1 MPEIDLGR
9 VVGPAGTSITSIT
22 QEYYLS
28 DSKTTQDGGS
38 WVTTPPSW
46 TRGKYLW
53 TRFKIVYDSPSETQY
68 TTPVCDSSWESSN
81 DIENDVKDVDI
92 ALHMLVDGYLP
103 LKRYYD
109 DNAETLIAE
118 MTGESHTVTLTNS
131 KLYPFNSTVSSPV
144 SVPLTT
150 NRKNLYYSIE
160 AEATSVE
167 GGLVGDIHI
176 TDKQLNGFKVSFDGS
191 ATSVTLT
198 LRIKGGMAA

>member
-1 MPEIDLGR
+1 MPEIDLGQ

-28 DSKTTQDGGS
+28 DSKTTQTGGS

-53 TRFKIVYDSPSETQY
+53 TRFKIVYEAPSKTEY

-81 DIENDVKDVDI
+81 GIENDVKDVDI

-118 MTGESHTVTLTNS
+118 MTGESHTVILTNS
-131 KLYPFNSTVSSPV
+131 KNYPFNSTVSNPV
-144 SVPLTT
+144 SVPLTV
-150 NRKNLYYSIE
+150 NRQNLYYSIE
-160 AEATSVE
+160 TEITNVE
-167 GGLVGDIHI
+167 DGLVGDIHV
-176 TDKQLNGFKVSFDGS
+176 TDKQLNGFKISFDGS
-191 ATSVTLT
+191 AKKVIVVA
-198 LRIKGGMAA
+198 RIKGGMQK